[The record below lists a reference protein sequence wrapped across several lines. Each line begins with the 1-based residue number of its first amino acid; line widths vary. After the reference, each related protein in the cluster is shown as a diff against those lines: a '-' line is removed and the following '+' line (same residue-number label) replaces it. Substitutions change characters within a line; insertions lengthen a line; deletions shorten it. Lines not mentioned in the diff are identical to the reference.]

1 MTSKIRTFTVYNP
14 SFVLLVM
21 MFAFI
26 AIYTTRCGDAY
37 R

>member
-1 MTSKIRTFTVYNP
+1 MTSKIKTFAYNP
-14 SFVLLVM
+14 RIQLLVM
-21 MFAFI
+21 FALI

>member
-1 MTSKIRTFTVYNP
+1 MTKIRTLLFNPRLQLAVMFTV
-14 SFVLLVM
+14 
-21 MFAFI
+21 I